1 MINSKGG
8 AKLLSNSIKQ
18 RLKIL
23 EILSNKN
30 TPNIPN
36 PLVYFDTE
44 PNGDIYKISSSF
56 IDSDYFINIKDADK
70 LRFKD
75 YQECQ
80 EWIDSNIDLFN
91 LPTHYDYK
99 RHKLKPFLIKIV
111 DNSHLESVMYSE
123 NRQDSKGG

>member
-23 EILSNKN
+23 EILSNKD

-36 PLVYFDTE
+36 PLIYFDTE
-44 PNGDIYKISSSF
+44 PNGDIYKISNSF
-56 IDSDYFINIKDADK
+56 TDSDYFINIKDADK

-91 LPTHYDYK
+91 LPTIYECK
-99 RHKLKPFLIKIV
+99 RDKLKPFLIKIV